1 MTFSADQAEKVFHKM
16 WETLWKHFG
25 ENLERMK
32 IPLNGK
38 GNFGFPLP
46 VENEGE
52 NFMGTFGGC

>member
-1 MTFSADQAEKVFHKM
+1 
-16 WETLWKHFG
+16 
-25 ENLERMK
+25 MK

-52 NFMGTFGGC
+52 NFMGTVGGC